1 MEQQAFVRE
10 TDVIHSY
17 FEELFLG
24 YFDVST
30 GAHEATEPNFSRF
43 Q

>member
-1 MEQQAFVRE
+1 MGQQAFVRE

-24 YFDVST
+24 
-30 GAHEATEPNFSRF
+30 
-43 Q
+43 